1 MTVSIN
7 DLIVGPVQPANGVD
21 TISLD
26 FYLEDEDWIEVYKT
40 GSETALVL
48 TTDYTVS
55 GVGTATG
62 SITLTT
68 AANGTDYYSVYL
80 KVPAERSSD
89 MQVRGGFRSGPFNTE
104 LDRLWQRIQ
113 YLDTAILRALRI
125 GKTSNAPGPMVTE
138 TAAGRAGKF
147 LAFSEDGA
155 DLSFTSAA
163 DAQLVTF
170 PPSITDNAIIRAN
183 GTSGDAYQAGQ
194 AVEDD
199 SGNWTI
205 AAALTTGGNVNGR
218 DMAADGTKLDYLTVT
233 QAVDLDAIE
242 TRVNALDAS
251 VILMGA
257 WDASAGTFPGGG
269 AAQAGE
275 SWLVSVAGTV
285 DGAAFSI
292 NDRIIAIVDNAST
305 ATYAANWI
313 KADYSDVVSS
323 VAGETGAISKAALLA
338 ALNVEDGADV
348 TDSANVAAAGAL
360 MATGGETTG
369 PIWQKHGTFHRV
381 IVGTPNSGVYYS
393 SGNQTGAIEI
403 KFPTGIIQA
412 WVMMT
417 VDIGQLTTNAHSV
430 LRISGYIWQAP
441 GGTAWSGVS
450 VTNETGDPV
459 RDLAVRFGDDGTT
472 HVIWIGELAAAW
484 YHPTVVVRDVT
495 FTDAY
500 FDPAVDYANGW
511 TVGLQATAFGTVGI
525 TDTENLPF
533 AKGLS
538 YGGSTKLVATTGGA
552 TLTGDLAA
560 TSVSFGSTALDAYEE
575 GTFTPVYSD
584 GTNNASAYTTQAGF
598 YTLIGDICKF
608 NIRIAPSNIGSV
620 SGSLQIKGLPF
631 AAKNTS
637 NYYSGIAVHWANNL
651 AITAGQVVTGYI
663 QLNQSVIYMHLW
675 DATTGTTAL
684 TSTEWPVNGTLIL
697 SGEYKI
703 S

>member
-1 MTVSIN
+1 
-7 DLIVGPVQPANGVD
+7 
-21 TISLD
+21 
-26 FYLEDEDWIEVYKT
+26 
-40 GSETALVL
+40 
-48 TTDYTVS
+48 
-55 GVGTATG
+55 
-62 SITLTT
+62 
-68 AANGTDYYSVYL
+68 
-80 KVPAERSSD
+80 
-89 MQVRGGFRSGPFNTE
+89 
-104 LDRLWQRIQ
+104 
-113 YLDTAILRALRI
+113 
-125 GKTSNAPGPMVTE
+125 
-138 TAAGRAGKF
+138 
-147 LAFSEDGA
+147 
-155 DLSFTSAA
+155 
-163 DAQLVTF
+163 
-170 PPSITDNAIIRAN
+170 
-183 GTSGDAYQAGQ
+183 
-194 AVEDD
+194 
-199 SGNWTI
+199 
-205 AAALTTGGNVNGR
+205 
-218 DMAADGTKLDYLTVT
+218 
-233 QAVDLDAIE
+233 
-242 TRVNALDAS
+242 
-251 VILMGA
+251 
-257 WDASAGTFPGGG
+257 
-269 AAQAGE
+269 
-275 SWLVSVAGTV
+275 
-285 DGAAFSI
+285 
-292 NDRIIAIVDNAST
+292 
-305 ATYAANWI
+305 
-313 KADYSDVVSS
+313 
-323 VAGETGAISKAALLA
+323 
-338 ALNVEDGADV
+338 
-348 TDSANVAAAGAL
+348 L

-381 IVGTPNSGVYYS
+381 IVGTPNSGVYYGS
-393 SGNQTGAIEI
+393 SNRTGAIEI
-403 KFPTGIIQA
+403 KMPAGLIQV

-441 GGTAWSGVS
+441 GGTTWSSVS

-459 RDLAVRFGDDGTT
+459 RDLTVRFGDDGTT
-472 HVIWIGELAAAW
+472 HVVWIGELAAAW
-484 YHPTVVVRDVT
+484 YYPTVVVRDVT
-495 FTDAY
+495 FTDGY
-500 FDPAVDYANGW
+500 FEPAVDHANGW